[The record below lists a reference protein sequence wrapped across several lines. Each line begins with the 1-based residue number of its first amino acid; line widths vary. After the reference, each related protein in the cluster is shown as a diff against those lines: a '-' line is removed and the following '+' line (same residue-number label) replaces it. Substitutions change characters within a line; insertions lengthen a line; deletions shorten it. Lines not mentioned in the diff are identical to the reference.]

1 MPSRGRACLTCK
13 HVHFIVP
20 ADWKPSYSGE
30 EYNSYAVIKVIRDA
44 KGRHVSARCTF
55 DPVWID
61 VTTGHYCGRWDGL
74 LREETVSD
82 VLWGTWAVRQNN
94 ELHEKIKELKRLL
107 QKSRSISAGRLARL
121 KSSGDA

>member
-20 ADWKPSYSGE
+20 TDWKPSYSGDKYDRSDAIGTIRE
-30 EYNSYAVIKVIRDA
+30 TKV
-44 KGRHVSARCTF
+44 HLSAQCAF
-55 DPVWID
+55 NPVWVD

-74 LREETVSD
+74 RREEDVSD
-82 VLWGTWAVRQNN
+82 LLWGTWVSRNHAD
-94 ELHEKIKELKRLL
+94 LEKKVKDLKERLK
-107 QKSRSISAGRLARL
+107 KSQSISAGRLARL